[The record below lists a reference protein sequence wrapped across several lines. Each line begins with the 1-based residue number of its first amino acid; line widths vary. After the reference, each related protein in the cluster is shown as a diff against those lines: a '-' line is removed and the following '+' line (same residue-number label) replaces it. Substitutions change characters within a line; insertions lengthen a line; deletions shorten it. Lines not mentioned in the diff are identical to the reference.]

1 MSKVEEIVVIF
12 VVLCDDKASVAAAKY
27 VTYGEGCSIS
37 VTHFLKF
44 RGGNIITCAQKTEN
58 LLSC

>member
-1 MSKVEEIVVIF
+1 MIF

-27 VTYGEGCSIS
+27 VTYGEGCSIA